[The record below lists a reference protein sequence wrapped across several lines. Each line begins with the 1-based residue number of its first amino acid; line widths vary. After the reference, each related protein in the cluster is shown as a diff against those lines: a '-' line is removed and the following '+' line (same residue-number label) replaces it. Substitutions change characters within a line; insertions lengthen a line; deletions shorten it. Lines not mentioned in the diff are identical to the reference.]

1 MRVWDSTLAKDI
13 YTNSATFAVISPDG
27 SRLLYRNGSTNF
39 VQDLVHG
46 TNMLTVKGAQR
57 IRSPGVWSGDGRFVA
72 MVTSAAISGLD
83 ANNTNDV
90 YLCDLLTPTNIL
102 VSVNSSLTGSG
113 NAASDWPAVSWD
125 GRFVIFRSFSTNLVA
140 GHTNAPDLYIY
151 DTTTGTNSL
160 LTTEQPASDLIAWPS
175 RPVIS
180 VDVSSAIF
188 QTSSSGLAFGDI
200 NRWPDVFA
208 AVLPPAADAN
218 TDGDGIPGWWMIQ
231 YFGHITGQ
239 TFDQSL
245 AQDDPN
251 GTGMTTLQ
259 DFIAGTNPTD
269 PTSVFQ
275 VVVEPPASPGGNVT
289 LNWSAVA
296 GRTYSVQY
304 KYNLGDPTWNPMTG
318 APTINGSQ
326 GQFAVPTDQAS
337 RFYRIVVQ

>member
-1 MRVWDSTLAKDI
+1 
-13 YTNSATFAVISPDG
+13 
-27 SRLLYRNGSTNF
+27 
-39 VQDLVHG
+39 
-46 TNMLTVKGAQR
+46 MLTVNGAQR

-72 MVTSAAISGLD
+72 VVTSAAISGLD

-125 GRFVIFRSFSTNLVA
+125 GRFVIFRSFSTDLVA

-151 DTTTGTNSL
+151 DTTTGINSL
-160 LTTEQPASDLIAWPS
+160 LTTEQTASDLIAWPS
-175 RPVIS
+175 QPVIS
-180 VDVSSAIF
+180 VDVSSAVF
-188 QTSSSGLAFGDI
+188 QTGSSGLAFGDM

-208 AVLPPAADAN
+208 AVLPPAADAD
-218 TDGDGIPGWWMIQ
+218 TGGDGIPDWWMIQ
-231 YFGHITGQ
+231 YFGHVTGQ
-239 TFDQSL
+239 SFDQSL

-275 VVVEPPASPGGNVT
+275 VVVAPPASPGGNAT
-289 LNWSAVA
+289 LNWSAVE

-304 KYNLGDPTWNPMTG
+304 KDSLGDPAWEPVSGTPV
-318 APTINGSQ
+318 INGNQ